1 MKGAILS
8 WQKVWALAQRW
19 YGDRM
24 SPAFRG
30 RTLNEARAIFA
41 SLDLTD
47 DFWMGD

>member
-1 MKGAILS
+1 MQGAMLT
-8 WQKVWALAQRW
+8 WHKVWALSRCW

-30 RTLNEARAIFA
+30 RTLKEARRIFA
-41 SLDLTD
+41 SLGLTD

>member
-1 MKGAILS
+1 MKGAMLS
-8 WQKVWALAQRW
+8 WQKVWALSQRW

-24 SPAFRG
+24 SRAFRG

-47 DFWMGD
+47 DFWIAD